1 METLLQDIRYGLRML
16 LRTPGFTAVAVI
28 TLALGVGANTAV
40 FSVVN
45 AVLLRPAPFDDL
57 SWLMMVWET
66 DRNSGTAREPASAP
80 DFLDFQRLSTSF
92 EQMAAFAGQE
102 VTLTPKDAAPV
113 RLAGMA
119 VTHNFLPM
127 VGIRPLL
134 GRNFSAEEDRVGG
147 PAAAMISE
155 NLWQQRFGRDPGAIG
170 QLLRIDDKPVT
181 IVGVLPAAADFGA
194 LQVLSAAAYS
204 RSFADRGE
212 HVRVDAWV
220 PLAPDQPGLVRDTH
234 PLFMLG
240 KLAPGTTAAAA
251 QQEMATIAA
260 QLEKTYPQAND
271 GRGVFVEPLE
281 KVVLGPVRP
290 ALLVLL
296 GAVALVLLV
305 GCANVANLVLARGTA
320 RTREVAVRAALG
332 ASLPRLARQ
341 FLTESAVLALAGG
354 AAGVLLAYWGTNLL
368 IALAPADIP
377 RLSQVSID
385 GRVLGVTLA
394 ISALVGIAFGMV
406 PIMQARHVD
415 VQSGL
420 KQQSGRSLTAGRERG
435 RLRSLLVVLELALAL
450 VLVVSAGLL
459 IKSFWRLIQVD
470 PGFQTQ
476 GVLKAEFQLPES
488 RYPFDVK
495 KYPNLPEIQR
505 FNQELLRGANALP
518 GVEAAALAGAHPL
531 DPGFTNSFVIVGRE
545 AEARNWPEIS
555 VRTVSPQYFRVT
567 GLPLLRGR
575 LLADS
580 DETTAPRVAVINHA
594 AAERFFANQDPTGQ
608 KIAFWDMART
618 IVGVVGDEK
627 IQGLTKQAPIAVY
640 VPIAQVP
647 TRGGET
653 LLLRVSGD
661 PQAMA
666 AAARSVI
673 TGIDPGLAVYGV
685 EPLEHTLLTS
695 VGQQRFTMLL
705 LAAFAAL
712 AVTLAVVG
720 VYGVLTY
727 TTAQRTPEIAIRTAL
742 GASRRQVMGLVMRHG
757 ARLAVI
763 GTALGLGSALA
774 GTRLLR
780 SLLFCVT
787 ATDPATFALV
797 AALMM
802 AVALLA
808 SYLPARRATRVHP
821 MQALRYE

>member
-1 METLLQDIRYGLRML
+1 METLLQDLRYGFRML

-57 SWLMMVWET
+57 SRLMMVWET

-80 DFLDFQRLSTSF
+80 DFLDFKRLTTRF
-92 EQMAAFAGQE
+92 QDVAAFAGQE
-102 VTLTPKDAAPV
+102 VTLTPKNAAPV

-127 VGIRPLL
+127 LGIRPLL
-134 GRNFSAEEDRVGG
+134 GRNFTTEEDRAGG
-147 PAAAMISE
+147 PAAAMVSE
-155 NLWQQRFGRDPGAIG
+155 ALWQQRFGRDPGAIG
-170 QLLRIDDKPVT
+170 QSLRIDDKPVT

-212 HVRVDAWV
+212 HVRVDVWV
-220 PLAPDQPGLVRDTH
+220 PLAPDQPELVRDTH

-240 KLAPGTTAAAA
+240 KLAPGTMAAAA

-281 KVVLGPVRP
+281 QVVLGPVRP

-459 IKSFWRLIQVD
+459 IKSFWRLMQVN

-476 GVLKAEFQLPES
+476 RVLKAEFQLPES
-488 RYPFDVK
+488 RYPFDLK

-505 FNQELLRGANALP
+505 FNQELLRRANALP

-580 DETTAPRVAVINHA
+580 DETTAPPVAVINHA

-608 KIAFWDMART
+608 KIAFWGMART

-627 IQGLTKQAPIAVY
+627 IQGLTKPAPIALY

-695 VGQQRFTMLL
+695 VGQRRFTMLL

-780 SLLFCVT
+780 SLLFGVT
-787 ATDPATFALV
+787 ATDPVTFALV
-797 AALMM
+797 AAVVL

-821 MQALRYE
+821 MEALRYE